1 MRIAISIALMLLV
14 VLVGVQI
21 YQLYKHN
28 AELQSKV
35 AKADTQIDSL
45 KQDNEKLTA
54 DLQYYSN
61 PENLTK
67 EIKGLFNYKK
77 PGEQL
82 FIVVPPKK
90 PE

>member
-1 MRIAISIALMLLV
+1 MRIAIYMFLALLV
-14 VLVGVQI
+14 FLAGGQV

-28 AELQSKV
+28 IELQVKV
-35 AKADTQIDSL
+35 AKADSQLDSL

-54 DLQYYSN
+54 DFRYYSN
-61 PENLTK
+61 AENLIK
-67 EIKGLFNYKK
+67 EIKSLFNYKK

-90 PE
+90 